1 MLTIRHLADLLLA
14 PANFMAFTL
23 VTACLLHLVTAWR
36 RAAMALLW
44 TASLTLFAFVFLPL
58 DVWLAA
64 PIERHA
70 PPSNLPARIDGI
82 LVLGGN
88 PARTHAGA
96 ALAQRYP
103 KAVLLFSGGASG
115 PSGINH
121 AREAGAFYRSLG
133 LAPSRLLLEDRS
145 VNTRESLV
153 RARAMAQ
160 RVPGKTWLLVTS
172 AVHMPRAYGVAR
184 KIGWNVIPYSSDYI
198 SRFNGNAPP
207 PSFNAAQKMVSAGR
221 ALHEYV
227 GLWLY
232 RREGSI

>member
-1 MLTIRHLADLLLA
+1 MLVLG
-14 PANFMAFTL
+14 
-23 VTACLLHLVTAWR
+23 CLLHLVTAWR
-36 RAAMALLW
+36 RMAMALLW
-44 TASLTLFAFVFLPL
+44 TASLILLAFVFLPL

-88 PARTHAGA
+88 PARTQAGA

-103 KAVLLFSGGASG
+103 NAVLLFSGGAGG

-121 AREAGAFYRSLG
+121 AREAGALYRGLG

-145 VNTRESLV
+145 VNTLDSLV
-153 RARAMAQ
+153 RAQAMAQ

-172 AVHMPRAYGVAR
+172 AIHMPRAHGVAR
-184 KIGWNVIPYSSDYI
+184 KIGWNVVPYSSDYI
-198 SRFNGNAPP
+198 SRFNGKAPP
-207 PSFNAAQKMVSAGR
+207 PSFNAAQKMISAGS
-221 ALHEYV
+221 ALHEYI

-232 RREGSI
+232 RREGSL